1 MAEIDS
7 IVHGLLPVIRNVMG
21 IMSLAGDSG
30 LIGRMRESKASID
43 FFREAAA
50 HFEGNPIIEAMI
62 TALVEGGDDDL
73 TMDTVDVTQL
83 DLNTVLAQVNGVN
96 PLLAG
101 VDPQTAYDVRA
112 FIYGIAESVAAA
124 AGGGLFGGG
133 DKVNETEALILDSL
147 HTQLG
152 LG

>member
-30 LIGRMRESKASID
+30 MIGRMRESKASID

-50 HFEGNPIIEAMI
+50 HFEDNPVIERMI
-62 TALVEGGDDDL
+62 TALVEDGDDDL

-83 DLNTVLAQVNGVN
+83 DLNTVLAQVNGVHHI
-96 PLLAG
+96 LAG
-101 VDPQTAYDVRA
+101 VDPQTGHDVRA

-133 DKVNETEALILDSL
+133 EKVNETEALILDSL
-147 HTQLG
+147 HAQLG
-152 LG
+152 LE